1 MSNTRWTSPLVCRH
15 RHHIRKQ
22 TSVMALLRQQK
33 SRVRGS
39 CISCASHRKAP
50 PRRLRQ
56 KVLLPAMMSFL
67 LQTCTQR
74 QSPSFRVRAALLTFN
89 RTSRRLS
96 LHQSITR
103 QVNQLIRS
111 PVLRVPPLVLGEWLQ
126 PRQLLIQTSSRVQ
139 QKAEQRAQA
148 KWSSYRHT
156 CS

>member
-22 TSVMALLRQQK
+22 TSVLVLLRQQK
-33 SRVRGS
+33 SRDRGS

-67 LQTCTQR
+67 LQPCTQR
-74 QSPSFRVRAALLTFN
+74 QNPSFRARAALLTFN
-89 RTSRRLS
+89 RTSRLS
-96 LHQSITR
+96 LHQSITC
-103 QVNQLIRS
+103 QVNQLILS
-111 PVLRVPPLVLGEWLQ
+111 PVLRVPPLVFGEWLQ
-126 PRQLLIQTSSRVQ
+126 PRRLLIQTSSRVQ